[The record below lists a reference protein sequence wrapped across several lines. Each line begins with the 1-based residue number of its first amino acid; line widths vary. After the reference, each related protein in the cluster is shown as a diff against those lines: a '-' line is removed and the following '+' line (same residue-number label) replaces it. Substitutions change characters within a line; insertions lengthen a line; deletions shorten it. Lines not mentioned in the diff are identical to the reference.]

1 MLTTKC
7 PCGTG
12 ETYQSCCEKYITQEK
27 KPTTPLQLMRS
38 RYTAFSE
45 NFMLY
50 IQTTCG
56 GKALE
61 SFNAQDTS
69 KANSPNTLSIIW
81 TQLEILNYDETP
93 EKNKPSFVEFKA
105 HYSIQGQSNVLH
117 EKSEFRW
124 SNQKEMWLYVDG
136 EII

>member
-1 MLTTKC
+1 MRTPKC
-7 PCGTG
+7 PCETGTA
-12 ETYQSCCEKYITQEK
+12 YQSCCEKYITQEK
-27 KPTTPLQLMRS
+27 KPDTPLHLMRS
-38 RYTAFSE
+38 RYTAFSK
-45 NFMLY
+45 NNLDY

-61 SFNAQDTS
+61 SFNSQ
-69 KANSPNTLSIIW
+69 ANTQENLPIIW
-81 TQLEILNYDETP
+81 TRLEILNYDETP

-105 HYSIQGQSNVLH
+105 HYSIQGQSNILH

-124 SNQKEMWLYVDG
+124 DNQREMWLYVDG

>member
-12 ETYQSCCEKYITQEK
+12 KTYQSCCEQYITQEK
-27 KPTTPLQLMRS
+27 NPAIPLQLMRS
-38 RYTAFSE
+38 RYTAYSK
-45 NFMLY
+45 NKLIY
-50 IQTTCG
+50 IKATCG
-56 GKALE
+56 GKALK
-61 SFNAQDTS
+61 SFHLQ
-69 KANSPNTLSIIW
+69 KNSQNTLPIIW
-81 TQLEILNYDETP
+81 TKLEILNYDKTP

-105 HYSIQGQSNVLH
+105 HYSSQGDPHVLH

-124 SNQKEMWLYVDG
+124 DDQRQMWLYVDG